1 MQKILLK
8 TSLDDSLVRMME
20 QTKYWFIYFELKMN
34 KAQIM

>member
-8 TSLDDSLVRMME
+8 TSLDDSLVGMME
-20 QTKYWFIYFELKMN
+20 QTRYWFIYFELKMN